1 MVSPVKSRLTHY
13 DSLGLTPA
21 ATPDEIA
28 EAFSKQIHINITSPE
43 EAVEH
48 AERIYIAYETLRD
61 PTRRRAYDAAIGL
74 WDREAAAE
82 QKVEPFI
89 GGKAHGLAEHALP
102 DASPG
107 ETPKPI
113 KKKRRQVRPPNKG
126 AIEWP
131 VPKTRSFDVPAATH
145 VADTD
150 GGPPG
155 GKAGPAKKDRRR
167 SRRANEA
174 AVNRETSS
182 AFAEQRKSA
191 AEPRAAP
198 IEELPDKALHRA
210 EKTAK
215 PFVNVRERKSPENG
229 RDDPSPGGRPKAAKS
244 RRRRVRRTDQE
255 AIDRETL
262 KVAAEHRRSAAGPGA
277 TEAVSEE
284 LRGDAIH
291 QIDQAKPVFARQR
304 APTNRNFAGVGAG
317 VVIATFGLL
326 TLVLALVRGNYE
338 KTPSA
343 PREEVSATGEQ
354 PSNRSTGRAMA
365 AREQALPVDQTP
377 SAAKGQ
383 ASSSVSA
390 AEPAQQF
397 RDTPQLRQQAKG
409 PQLEGHASRKPAAI
423 PSQQSATGEI
433 AATAPQQLQVANQQ
447 PAGTPPQQVVYRQT
461 SPAAHGNATTQVDAS
476 GKVSS
481 AIGEKICRQLPSS
494 WTRLPQRAC
503 LTRMEWK
510 QVEEELR

>member
-1 MVSPVKSRLTHY
+1 MVSPVKSRLTYY

-43 EAVEH
+43 EADEH

-61 PTRRRAYDAAIGL
+61 PTSRRAYDAAIGL

-131 VPKTRSFDVPAATH
+131 VPKSRSLGVRAATH
-145 VADTD
+145 VADTTR
-150 GGPPG
+150 GPPG

-167 SRRANEA
+167 SRRAHKT
-174 AVNRETSS
+174 AVNRKTPST
-182 AFAEQRKSA
+182 FAEQRKSA
-191 AEPRAAP
+191 AEPRATP
-198 IEELPDKALHRA
+198 IKERPDNALHRV
-210 EKTAK
+210 EKTAR
-215 PFVNVRERKSPENG
+215 PFVNVSARKSPEHG
-229 RDDPSPGGRPKAAKS
+229 RDYPSPGVRPSAAKS
-244 RRRRVRRTDQE
+244 RRRRVRRTDKE

-262 KVAAEHRRSAAGPGA
+262 NVAAEHRRSAAGPGA
-277 TEAVSEE
+277 TESVREE

-304 APTNRNFAGVGAG
+304 APTNRNYAGVGAG
-317 VVIATFGLL
+317 VVITTFGLL

-338 KTPSA
+338 KA
-343 PREEVSATGEQ
+343 PRAPPQESAVTGEQ
-354 PSNRSTGRAMA
+354 PSTGSTGTATA
-365 AREQALPVDQTP
+365 AGEQPPSTDQMPT
-377 SAAKGQ
+377 AAEGQ

-390 AEPAQQF
+390 AEPAQPF
-397 RDTPQLRQQAKG
+397 RDTPQLRQQSKG
-409 PQLEGHASRKPAAI
+409 TQLKQNASRKPAAT
-423 PSQQSATGEI
+423 PSQQSATGEM
-433 AATAPQQLQVANQQ
+433 AA
-447 PAGTPPQQVVYRQT
+447 TPPQQVQVANRQPPPRQMVYRQT
-461 SPAAHGNATTQVDAS
+461 SPAAEGNATTQVDAR

-481 AIGEKICRQLPSS
+481 AIGEKICKQLPSS
-494 WTRLPQRAC
+494 WTRLPERAC
-503 LTRMEWK
+503 LTRMEWQ